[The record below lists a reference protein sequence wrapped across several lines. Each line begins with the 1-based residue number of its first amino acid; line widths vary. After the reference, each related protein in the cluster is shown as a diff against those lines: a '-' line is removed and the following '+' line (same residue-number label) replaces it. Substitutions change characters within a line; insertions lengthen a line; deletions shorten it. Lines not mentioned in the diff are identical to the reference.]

1 MEPYARGAAIAWEL
15 LITGVVRRVSINDI
29 SRPVYAFWN
38 SVLNKTDELCT
49 LIEDRPLTVKE
60 WDNYKGVFRRKDSAD
75 ELELGF
81 LSFT

>member
-1 MEPYARGAAIAWEL
+1 VEPYARGAAIAWEL

-38 SVLNKTDELCT
+38 SVLNKTDELCA
-49 LIEDRPLTVKE
+49 LIEERPLTVKE

>member
-1 MEPYARGAAIAWEL
+1 VEPYARGAAIAWEL

-49 LIEDRPLTVKE
+49 LIEERPLTVKE

>member
-49 LIEDRPLTVKE
+49 LIEERPLTVKE

>member
-38 SVLNKTDELCT
+38 SVLNKTDKLCT
-49 LIEDRPLTVKE
+49 LIEERPLTVKE
-60 WDNYKGVFRRKDSAD
+60 WDNCKGVFRRQDSAD

>member
-1 MEPYARGAAIAWEL
+1 VEPYARGAAIAWEL

>member
-1 MEPYARGAAIAWEL
+1 
-15 LITGVVRRVSINDI
+15 VVRRVSINDI